1 MGLYYECVRT
11 VAGSV
16 VKKHVF
22 IILFFIL
29 IKKKLKL
36 DKKKN

>member
-16 VKKHVF
+16 IKKHVF
-22 IILFFIL
+22 YYSVFCSN
-29 IKKKLKL
+29 
-36 DKKKN
+36 KKKN